1 LFPSVV
7 EPYDSIPVPRR
18 RERYQRLAALAALAG
33 PCLLLAACAGSSAP
47 HGPPPI
53 SVTSTHIERGTI
65 ATYVSFDGQI
75 TPLYQT
81 TLSTAEAG
89 TVASVDVTEG
99 DFVRQGQR
107 LASLD
112 TSQLAAQLAANQAL
126 VRGDAAQ
133 LVRSGVAAPVN
144 SQQYTSAIGAAQQ
157 NLQAAN
163 NAVATARSALV
174 SDTLTKSADASL
186 LAQGYV
192 STSTFEI
199 ADAAYVSAQQTL
211 RSTVQAVPAAK
222 SELQTALTNAQQR
235 TSDQATI
242 AQSRAALDAAR
253 ANVELLQA
261 QIAQSS
267 IVAPFDG
274 QITQRLLD
282 PGAFAGASTAIF
294 EIAQVASVYV
304 VASVPDV
311 DLAYAVRGKA
321 MTFTTPSLPGRTFR
335 GRVFDVNI
343 TPTSGTL
350 TYRVRLLE
358 PNPDLALRG
367 GMLVDVT
374 TESARHTGAL
384 LVPPGAIVRGPTG
397 TVVYTVVRGKAKS
410 VPVRVGLRDD
420 RFAEVYGA
428 GLSPATTVI
437 TAQADGLRDGAT
449 VVGPGIVAASPA
461 AAAHS

>member
-1 LFPSVV
+1 M
-7 EPYDSIPVPRR
+7 
-18 RERYQRLAALAALAG
+18 
-33 PCLLLAACAGSSAP
+33 
-47 HGPPPI
+47 
-53 SVTSTHIERGTI
+53 STRIERGVI
-65 ATYVSFDGQI
+65 AAYASFDGQI

-99 DFVRQGQR
+99 DFVHQGQR

-112 TSQLAAQLAANQAL
+112 TSQLQAQLAANQAM
-126 VRGDAAQ
+126 VREDAAQ

-144 SQQYTSAIGAAQQ
+144 SQQYTSAIGTAQQ

-163 NAVATARSALV
+163 NAVQTARSALV
-174 SDTLTKSADASL
+174 SDNLTKTADASL
-186 LAQGYV
+186 LTQGYV
-192 STSTFEI
+192 STSTYEI

-211 RSTVQAVPAAK
+211 RSTVQAVPAAM
-222 SELQTALTNAQQR
+222 STLQTALTNAQQR

-253 ANVELLQA
+253 ANVTLLQA

-282 PGAFAGASTAIF
+282 PGAYAGASTAIF

-311 DLAYAVRGKA
+311 DLVYAVRGKA
-321 MTFTTPSLPGRTFR
+321 MSFTTPSLPGRTFHA
-335 GRVFDVNI
+335 RVFDVNI

-350 TYRVRLLE
+350 SYRVRLLE
-358 PNPDLALRG
+358 PNADLALRG

-374 TESARHTGAL
+374 TVTARHAGTL
-384 LVPPGAIVRGPTG
+384 LVPPGAIVSGPKG
-397 TVVYTVVRGKAKS
+397 TLVYTAVDGKAKA
-410 VPVRVGLRDD
+410 VPVRTGLSSDNVT
-420 RFAEVYGA
+420 EVHGA
-428 GLSPATTVI
+428 GLSPATIVI
-437 TAQADGLRDGAT
+437 TAQADGLRDGAAVT
-449 VVGPGIVAASPA
+449 GPGIPTPAPAASP
-461 AAAHS
+461 

>member
-1 LFPSVV
+1 MMTTRMRPFFGRPEL
-7 EPYDSIPVPRR
+7 RR
-18 RERYQRLAALAALAG
+18 STCWFRGISAATA
-33 PCLLLAACAGSSAP
+33 CLLLAACARASP
-47 HGPPPI
+47 PTKPPPI
-53 SVTSTHIERGTI
+53 SVMSTRIERGTI
-65 ATYVSFDGQI
+65 ATYVSFDGQL

-99 DFVRQGQR
+99 DFVHAGQL

-112 TSQLAAQLAANQAL
+112 TSQLAAQLAANQAM
-126 VRGDAAQ
+126 VREDAAS

-144 SQQYTSAIGAAQQ
+144 SQQYTSAIGTAQQ

-163 NAVATARSALV
+163 NAVQTARSALT
-174 SDTLTKSADASL
+174 SDTLTKTADASL

-192 STSTFEI
+192 STSTYEI
-199 ADAAYVSAQQTL
+199 ADAAYVSAQQVL
-211 RSTVQAVPAAK
+211 RSATQAVPAAM
-222 SELQTALTNAQQR
+222 SALQTALTNAQQR

-253 ANVELLQA
+253 ANVQLLQA

-282 PGAFAGASTAIF
+282 PGAFAGASAAIF

-311 DLAYAVRGKA
+311 DLAYTTRGKA
-321 MTFTTPSLPGRTFR
+321 MSFTTPSLAGRTFH

-350 TYRVRLLE
+350 SYRVRLLQ

-367 GMLVDVT
+367 GMLVDAT
-374 TESARHTGAL
+374 TEAVRHTGVL
-384 LVPPGAIVRGPTG
+384 LVPRAAVTNGKTGKIVYA
-397 TVVYTVVRGKAKS
+397 VIDGKAKAIAIQ
-410 VPVRVGLRDD
+410 VGLADD
-420 RFAEVYGA
+420 RHVEVHGA
-428 GLSPATTVI
+428 GLSPATRVI
-437 TAQADGLRDGAT
+437 TAQADGLRDGAS
-449 VVGPGIVAASPA
+449 VVGPGIPMPDPS
-461 AAAHS
+461 AAAHP

>member
-1 LFPSVV
+1 M
-7 EPYDSIPVPRR
+7 
-18 RERYQRLAALAALAG
+18 
-33 PCLLLAACAGSSAP
+33 LLAACSGPSAP
-47 HGPPPI
+47 HGPPP
-53 SVTSTHIERGTI
+53 VTVSSTRIVRGTI

-75 TPLYQT
+75 TPLFQT

-89 TVASVDVTEG
+89 TIASVGVTEG
-99 DFVRQGQR
+99 DFVRQGQV

-112 TSQLAAQLAANQAL
+112 TSQLAAQLAANQAM
-126 VRGDAAQ
+126 VREDAAQ

-144 SQQYTSAIGAAQQ
+144 SQQYTSAVGTAQQ

-163 NAVATARSALV
+163 NAVETARSALA
-174 SDTLTKSADASL
+174 SDTLTKDADASL
-186 LAQGYV
+186 LTQGYV
-192 STSTFEI
+192 STQTYDQ
-199 ADAAYVSAQQTL
+199 AVAAYVSAQQTL
-211 RSTVQAVPAAK
+211 RSAMQAVPAAV
-222 SELQTALTNAQQR
+222 SSLQTANSNTQQR

-253 ANVELLQA
+253 ANVTLLQA

-282 PGAFAGASTAIF
+282 PGAYAGASTAIF

-311 DLAYAVRGKA
+311 DLPYAVRGKI
-321 MTFTTPSLPGRTFR
+321 MSFTTPSLPGRTYH

-350 TYRVRLLE
+350 SYRVRLLE

-374 TESARHTGAL
+374 TQTARHSGTL
-384 LVPPGAIVRGPTG
+384 LVPPGAIVSGPRGML
-397 TVVYTVVRGKAKS
+397 VYTVVGGMAKA
-410 VPVRVGLRDD
+410 VPVRTGLSSDT
-420 RFAEVYGA
+420 ATEVYGA

-449 VVGPGIVAASPA
+449 VVGPGSPTPA
-461 AAAHS
+461 TAAHP

>member
-1 LFPSVV
+1 M
-7 EPYDSIPVPRR
+7 
-18 RERYQRLAALAALAG
+18 
-33 PCLLLAACAGSSAP
+33 LLAACAKSAP
-47 HGPPPI
+47 HVPPSI
-53 SVTSTHIERGTI
+53 SVTSTRVERGTI

-99 DFVRQGQR
+99 EFVHQGQL

-112 TSQLAAQLAANQAL
+112 TSQLEAQLAANQAM
-126 VRGDAAQ
+126 VREDAAQ

-144 SQQYTSAIGAAQQ
+144 SQQYTSAIGTAQQ

-163 NAVATARSALV
+163 NAVQTARSALI
-174 SDTLTKSADASL
+174 SATLTKTADESLAS
-186 LAQGYV
+186 QGYV
-192 STSTFEI
+192 STSTSKI

-211 RSTVQAVPAAK
+211 RSNVQAVPAAM
-222 SELQTALTNAQQR
+222 SALQTALTNAKQR

-242 AQSRAALDAAR
+242 AQSGAALDAAR
-253 ANVELLQA
+253 ANVMLLQA

-267 IVAPFDG
+267 IIAPFDG

-282 PGAFAGASTAIF
+282 PGAYAGASTAFF

-311 DLAYAVRGKA
+311 DLAYAERGKA
-321 MTFTTPSLPGRTFR
+321 MSFTTPSLPGRTFH
-335 GRVFDVNI
+335 GRVFDVNV

-350 TYRVRLLE
+350 SYRVRLLQ
-358 PNPDLALRG
+358 PNPGLALRG

-374 TESARHTGAL
+374 TESARHSRTL
-384 LVPPGAIVRGPTG
+384 LVPPAAVVPGTSGTIVYA
-397 TVVYTVVRGKAKS
+397 VVDGKAKS
-410 VPVRVGLRDD
+410 VPVHVGLRDD
-420 RFAEVYGA
+420 RLVEVHGA
-428 GLSPATTVI
+428 GLSPATIVI
-437 TAQADGLRDGAT
+437 TGQADGLRDGA
-449 VVGPGIVAASPA
+449 VVAGPGIPAASRAVAARP
-461 AAAHS
+461 

>member
-1 LFPSVV
+1 MGMRLSSV
-7 EPYDSIPVPRR
+7 
-18 RERYQRLAALAALAG
+18 AAFL
-33 PCLLLAACAGSSAP
+33 CFAACARASAP
-47 HGPPPI
+47 SGPPPI
-53 SVTSTHIERGTI
+53 SVTATHIVRGTI

-99 DFVRQGQR
+99 DFVRKGQV

-112 TSQLAAQLAANQAL
+112 TSQLQAQLAANQAM
-126 VRGDAAQ
+126 VREDAAQ
-133 LVRSGVAAPVN
+133 LVRSRVTAPVN

-163 NAVATARSALV
+163 NAVQTARSALV
-174 SDTLTKSADASL
+174 SDTLTRTADASL
-186 LAQGYV
+186 LNQGYV
-192 STSTFEI
+192 STSTYEI

-211 RSTVQAVPAAK
+211 RSTVQAVPAAI
-222 SELQTALTNAQQR
+222 STLQTAVTNAQQR

-253 ANVELLQA
+253 ANVMLLRA

-282 PGAFAGASTAIF
+282 PGAFAGTSTAIF
-294 EIAQVASVYV
+294 EIAQVARVYV

-311 DLAYAVRGKA
+311 DLPYVVRGKA
-321 MTFTTPSLPGRTFR
+321 MSFNTPSLPGRTFS
-335 GRVFDVNI
+335 GSVFDVNI

-350 TYRVRLLE
+350 SYRVRLLE
-358 PNPDLALRG
+358 PNSDLALRG

-374 TESARHTGAL
+374 TVVARHSGTL
-384 LVPPGAIVRGPTG
+384 LVPPAAIVNGPTG
-397 TVVYTVVRGKAKS
+397 TIVYSVVAGKAKA
-410 VPVRVGLRDD
+410 VTVKVGLRDD
-420 RFAEVYGA
+420 RFVEIHGA
-428 GLSPATTVI
+428 GLSSATTVI

-449 VVGPGIVAASPA
+449 VAGPGIVAAAPPI
-461 AAAHS
+461 AAHP

>member
-1 LFPSVV
+1 
-7 EPYDSIPVPRR
+7 VPRR
-18 RERYQRLAALAALAG
+18 RECIQRPSAPARPLIV
-33 PCLLLAACAGSSAP
+33 CLLLAACSHPSAP

-53 SVTSTHIERGTI
+53 SVTSAHITRGTI
-65 ATYVSFDGQI
+65 STYVSFDGQI

-89 TVASVDVTEG
+89 TIADVDVTEG
-99 DFVRQGQR
+99 AFVRKGQL

-112 TSQLAAQLAANQAL
+112 TSQLEAQLAANEAM
-126 VRGDAAQ
+126 VRADAAT

-144 SQQYTSAIGAAQQ
+144 SQQYTSAIGTAQQ

-163 NAVATARSALV
+163 NAVQTARSALA
-174 SDTLTKSADASL
+174 SDTLTKDADAQL

-192 STSTFEI
+192 STSTYDI
-199 ADAAYVSAQQTL
+199 ALAAFVSAQQTL
-211 RSTVQAVPAAK
+211 RSAIQAVPAAV
-222 SELQTALTNAQQR
+222 SSLQTARTNADQR

-294 EIAQVASVYV
+294 EIAQVADVYV

-311 DLAYAVRGKA
+311 DLAYAERGK
-321 MTFTTPSLPGRTFR
+321 MMSFTTPSLPGRTFA
-335 GRVFDVNI
+335 GRVFDVNV

-350 TYRVRLLE
+350 SYRVRILE
-358 PNPDLALRG
+358 SNPDLALRG

-374 TESARHTGAL
+374 TVSARHEGTL
-384 LVPPGAIVRGPTG
+384 LVPPGAIANGSTSP
-397 TVVYTVVRGKAKS
+397 VVYTAVDGKAKA
-410 VPVRVGLRDD
+410 VPVHIGLRDD
-420 RFAEVYGA
+420 TRVEIRGV

-437 TAQADGLRDGAT
+437 TAQADGLRDGAP
-449 VVGPGIVAASPA
+449 VAGPGIVAVAPA
-461 AAAHS
+461 AAQP

>member
-1 LFPSVV
+1 MMTTRMRPFFGRPELRRSTCWFRGISTVTACLF
-7 EPYDSIPVPRR
+7 
-18 RERYQRLAALAALAG
+18 
-33 PCLLLAACAGSSAP
+33 LAACAHPSAP
-47 HGPPPI
+47 HEPPPI
-53 SVTSTHIERGTI
+53 SVTSTRIERGTI

-99 DFVRQGQR
+99 DFVHVGQL

-112 TSQLAAQLAANQAL
+112 TSQLAAQLAANRAM
-126 VRGDAAQ
+126 VREDAAT

-144 SQQYTSAIGAAQQ
+144 SQQYTSAIGTAQQ

-163 NAVATARSALV
+163 NAVQTARSALT
-174 SDTLTKSADASL
+174 SDTLTKTADASL

-192 STSTFEI
+192 STSTYEI
-199 ADAAYVSAQQTL
+199 ADAAYVSAQQVL
-211 RSTVQAVPAAK
+211 RSATQAVPAAM
-222 SELQTALTNAQQR
+222 SALQTALTNAQQR

-253 ANVELLQA
+253 ANVQLLQA

-311 DLAYAVRGKA
+311 NLASTTRGKA
-321 MTFTTPSLPGRTFR
+321 MSFTTPSLAGRTFH

-350 TYRVRLLE
+350 SYRVRLLQ

-374 TESARHTGAL
+374 TEVVRHTGTL
-384 LVPPGAIVRGPTG
+384 LVPPAAVTSGKTGKIVYA
-397 TVVYTVVRGKAKS
+397 VIDGKAKAI
-410 VPVRVGLRDD
+410 PIQVGLVDD
-420 RFAEVYGA
+420 RHVEVHGA
-428 GLSPATTVI
+428 GLSPATRVI
-437 TAQADGLRDGAT
+437 TAQADGLRDGAN
-449 VVGPGIVAASPA
+449 VVGPGIPTPDTSAVA
-461 AAAHS
+461 HQ

>member
-1 LFPSVV
+1 VS
-7 EPYDSIPVPRR
+7 SCC
-18 RERYQRLAALAALAG
+18 ERSHRLPATAGAAIA
-33 PCLLLAACAGSSAP
+33 CFVFAACGGASAP
-47 HGPPPI
+47 HGPPPVT
-53 SVTSTHIERGTI
+53 VTSTHVARGTI

-89 TVASVDVTEG
+89 TVASVGVTEG
-99 DFVRQGQR
+99 DFVRAGQV

-112 TSQLAAQLAANQAL
+112 TSQLAAQLAANQAM
-126 VRGDAAQ
+126 VREDAAQ

-144 SQQYTSAIGAAQQ
+144 SQQYTSAIGTAQQ
-157 NLQAAN
+157 NVQAAN
-163 NAVATARSALV
+163 NAVQTARSALA
-174 SDTLTKSADASL
+174 SDTLTKNADAAL
-186 LAQGYV
+186 LTQGYV
-192 STSTFEI
+192 STSTYDI
-199 ADAAYVSAQQTL
+199 ALAAYVSAQQTL
-211 RSTVQAVPAAK
+211 RSANQAVPAAL
-222 SELQTALTNAQQR
+222 SSLQTALTNAQQR

-253 ANVELLQA
+253 ANVMLLQA

-282 PGAFAGASTAIF
+282 PGAYAGASTAIF

-311 DLAYAVRGKA
+311 DLAYAVRDK
-321 MTFTTPSLPGRTFR
+321 MMSFTTPSLPGRTYH

-350 TYRVRLLE
+350 SYRVRMLQ

-374 TESARHTGAL
+374 TQTARHVATL
-384 LVPPGAIVRGPTG
+384 LVPPGAIVSSPKGPI
-397 TVVYTVVRGKAKS
+397 VYTVVDGKAKA
-410 VPVRVGLRDD
+410 VPVRAGLSTDSA
-420 RFAEVYGA
+420 AEVHGV
-428 GLSPATTVI
+428 GLSPATIVI
-437 TAQADGLRDGAT
+437 TAQADGLRDGA
-449 VVGPGIVAASPA
+449 VVAGPGIPTPAPAVAARP
-461 AAAHS
+461 